1 MLLRTRQP
9 ILCILYSIHPINM
22 LDDDPKGPDSVS
34 KHFILMEKTFSK
46 VKCMHFLDPMLCVD
60 IYAGV

>member
-1 MLLRTRQP
+1 
-9 ILCILYSIHPINM
+9 M